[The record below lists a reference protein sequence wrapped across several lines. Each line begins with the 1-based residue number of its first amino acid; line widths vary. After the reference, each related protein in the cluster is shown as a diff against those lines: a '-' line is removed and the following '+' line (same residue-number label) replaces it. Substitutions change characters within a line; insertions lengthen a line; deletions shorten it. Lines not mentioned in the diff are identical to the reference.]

1 MTHSDVAPK
10 RQRGALVLLALAIA
24 AAGTL
29 RTVFSPMQELAKHD
43 LHLTDLQVSLVQGL
57 ALSIPVAI
65 LSIPIGRIVDR
76 SNRTR
81 LLIALIATVLAG
93 TFLTA
98 IARGFGTLFLGR
110 MLVGLGAMCAIP
122 VAISIAADLSST
134 ERRGRS
140 VLVLSVGQWIG
151 IAAAFALGGWLGGL
165 LERHVLTMPWALDA
179 PWRGVHLLFGISTFA
194 LVWPLVLLREPV
206 RHELGD
212 VVDPDFRRAMRELW
226 TRRDFLLPLFVG
238 QVGVVMAD
246 VAAGIWAAPVLTRNH
261 GLQPEQFA
269 GAMGLA
275 VLVSGLLGSVIG
287 GVAAD
292 LGQRGTHRGGILAG
306 AVIAAAV
313 SIPTSLFPLMPGLA
327 SFCSVLGLF
336 LLCGV
341 TAGVITATAIAVH
354 LPNELRGVCLS
365 SFIVVSSVIGFGVA
379 PTVVTLVGSALGGEA
394 HLAPALAGTGL
405 VVSIASTLGFTRA
418 AARRPRSVLAD

>member
-1 MTHSDVAPK
+1 MTHSDVAPN

-65 LSIPIGRIVDR
+65 LSIPIGRIIDR

-98 IARGFGTLFLGR
+98 IARGFGTLFVGR

-165 LERHVLTMPWALDA
+165 LERHVLTMPWALGA

-206 RHELGD
+206 RHGLGD

-365 SFIVVSSVIGFGVA
+365 SFIVVSSVIGFGIA

>member
-1 MTHSDVAPK
+1 MTHSDAAPIP
-10 RQRGALVLLALAIA
+10 QRGALVLLALAIA
-24 AAGTL
+24 AAGAL

-81 LLIALIATVLAG
+81 LLFALISTVVVG
-93 TFLTA
+93 TLLTA
-98 IARGFGTLFLGR
+98 VAPGFGLLFVGR

-134 ERRGRS
+134 ERRGRA

-165 LERHVLTMPWALDA
+165 LERHLSALTWVPAA
-179 PWRGVHLLFGISTFA
+179 PWRGVHLLFGVATLA

-275 VLVSGLLGSVIG
+275 VLVSGLLGSVMG

-292 LGQRGTHRGGILAG
+292 VGQRGTHRGGILAG

-327 SFCSVLGLF
+327 SFSTVLGLF

-341 TAGVITATAIAVH
+341 MAGVITATAIAVH
-354 LPNELRGVCLS
+354 MPNELRGVCLS

-418 AARRPRSVLAD
+418 ATRRPRSVLVD